1 MTTYARGKKWADAG
15 VEVNERRR
23 AQPEDRQFQLEAEF
37 GMTGDQP
44 AAVSRLTDG
53 VEKGIP
59 RQSLMG
65 VTGSGKT
72 FTMANVVQQV
82 QKPTLVMAHNKTLA
96 AQLASEFKEFF
107 PHNAV
112 EYFVSYYDYY
122 QPEAYVPQSDTY
134 IEKDSSVNEELD
146 KLRLSATTSLLT
158 RRDVLIV
165 ASVSCIYGLGDPQ
178 DYFNLVAQVKVG
190 EIRNRSQLVRQLV
203 DMQYDRNDLDLSR
216 AKFRVRGDVLEL
228 VPAYEEAAVRIQ
240 FFGDEV
246 ERIVQLDPLT
256 GEMLA
261 ELPQVAIYP
270 ANHFVTTKDKLD
282 LAVEGIREELEWR
295 LRELRDTGKILE
307 AARLESRTNYDL
319 EMLQETGFCSGVENY
334 ARHLS
339 QRPAGSAPW
348 TLLDYFPEDYLL
360 FVDESHMTLPQVRGM
375 YHGDIS
381 RKKTLVEFGFRLPS
395 ALDNRPL
402 NFEEYESRINQVV
415 YVSATPGPFELQHS
429 RQVVEQ
435 VIRPTGLLD
444 PTIEVL
450 PTTGQIDDLLWRI
463 KDRVQRAERVLVTT
477 LTKRMAEELA
487 DYLSEMGIRNTY
499 LHSDIETLDRIEILR
514 DLRLGVYDVIVGIN
528 LLREG
533 LDLPEVSMVAIL
545 DADKEGY
552 LRSETSM
559 IQTIGRAAR
568 HANGHVVMYADRMTD
583 SMQKAIDETSRRRQ
597 LQTEHNQRHGIE
609 PQSIQKEVHDI
620 TEGIKAIAENRARY
634 NTVRKEMSRADM
646 FKGGQGPGSAD
657 EGRRQIAP
665 VREGG
670 PVPRRDFRV
679 APSAGRGGKDTGSG
693 WRLELASLLLQR
705 PNVVDHVPDL
715 LFRKLTAQ
723 GSHPR
728 TGNAVSNE
736 TEQVG
741 FRVQRY
747 VNHQVCGWRVQRR
760 PRRPVPP
767 APLAVA
773 GLADLHVS
781 CRPRLQR
788 CRRRREGVQ
797 QYFVPSDTE
806 LGVEQQHQTGG
817 GASHTGG
824 HHPCAG
830 AGEPSRPAAT
840 RSLRTESPRP
850 VARLPA
856 ADYAV
861 SGEGEIAALPA
872 APVASASNRKAVRA
886 SKASGRR
893 TTSSACHT
901 PAMLS

>member
-1 MTTYARGKKWADAG
+1 MTVYARGKKWAEAG
-15 VEVNERRR
+15 KQVNERRN
-23 AQPEDRQFQLEAEF
+23 AEPEDRPFQLTAEF

-44 AAVSRLTDG
+44 GAVARLAEG
-53 VEKGIP
+53 VDSGLP

-72 FTMANVVQQV
+72 FTMANIVQQV
-82 QKPTLVMAHNKTLA
+82 QRPTLVMAHNKTLA
-96 AQLASEFKEFF
+96 AQLAQEFKEFF

-165 ASVSCIYGLGDPQ
+165 ASVSCIYGLGDPN

-190 EIRNRSQLVRQLV
+190 EVRNRSQLVRQLV
-203 DMQYDRNDLDLSR
+203 DMQYERNDLDLSR

-228 VPAYEEAAVRIQ
+228 VPAYEEVAVRIQ

-256 GEMLA
+256 GELLG
-261 ELPQVAIYP
+261 ELPQVAVYP

-282 LAVEGIREELEWR
+282 LAVAGIREELEWR
-295 LRELRDTGKILE
+295 LRELRDGGKILE
-307 AARLESRTNYDL
+307 AARLESRTNYDM

-339 QRPAGSAPW
+339 QRPPGSSPW
-348 TLLDYFPEDYLL
+348 TLMDYFPDDYLL

-402 NFEEYESRINQVV
+402 NFDEYEDHINQVV

-444 PTIEVL
+444 PTVEVL
-450 PTTGQIDDLLWRI
+450 PTRGQIDDLLSRI
-463 KDRVQRAERVLVTT
+463 KERVEQAERVLVTT

-533 LDLPEVSMVAIL
+533 LDLPEVSLVAIL

-552 LRSETSM
+552 LRSDTSM

-568 HANGHVVMYADRMTD
+568 HSNGHVVMYADRITD
-583 SMQKAIDETSRRRQ
+583 SMKRAIDETARRRQ
-597 LQTEHNQRHGIE
+597 LQGDHNQRHGIE

-634 NTVRKEMSRADM
+634 NVVRKEMSRTDM
-646 FKGGQGPGSAD
+646 FKVVKDLEVQMKDAAKGLQFEKAAQFRD
-657 EGRRQIAP
+657 EIFELRRLLALEEKTLAP
-665 VREGG
+665 VG
-670 PVPRRDFRV
+670 D
-679 APSAGRGGKDTGSG
+679 
-693 WRLELASLLLQR
+693 
-705 PNVVDHVPDL
+705 
-715 LFRKLTAQ
+715 
-723 GSHPR
+723 
-728 TGNAVSNE
+728 
-736 TEQVG
+736 
-741 FRVQRY
+741 
-747 VNHQVCGWRVQRR
+747 
-760 PRRPVPP
+760 
-767 APLAVA
+767 
-773 GLADLHVS
+773 
-781 CRPRLQR
+781 
-788 CRRRREGVQ
+788 
-797 QYFVPSDTE
+797 
-806 LGVEQQHQTGG
+806 
-817 GASHTGG
+817 
-824 HHPCAG
+824 
-830 AGEPSRPAAT
+830 
-840 RSLRTESPRP
+840 
-850 VARLPA
+850 
-856 ADYAV
+856 
-861 SGEGEIAALPA
+861 
-872 APVASASNRKAVRA
+872 
-886 SKASGRR
+886 
-893 TTSSACHT
+893 
-901 PAMLS
+901 